1 MDFRN
6 ASIHGSEMTLG
17 VIFDRFRAAARCRLC
32 HNPPN
37 TGQMAFGIG
46 RREILAGLGSAALAW
61 PHAARAQKPA
71 IPVIG
76 YLSGSSPDDSID
88 ILADFRRGLAE
99 TGNVEGRNVAIEY
112 RWLEGRYDRIPTML
126 GDLVERRVAVIAL
139 ANTTT
144 AALAAKAATQ
154 TIPIVFAVGTDP
166 VAVGLVSSLN
176 RPGGNLTGISLQQT
190 AAAAQRLEL
199 LHQVKPAERS
209 IAFLVDGANPSYA
222 AAETRE
228 MQSAANVL
236 GVDLVVLN
244 ASSTSE
250 IEAAFL
256 TMVQRRAG
264 ALLIGGDIFFIS
276 RTDQLVAL
284 AARHA
289 VPAMYTFIEQARAGG
304 LIAYGAHLTEL
315 ERLVG
320 VYCGRILNGEKPA
333 DLPVQLLTKV
343 ELVINL
349 KTAKALGLTFP
360 LTLLGRADEVIE

>member
-1 MDFRN
+1 MRRDIVPKI
-6 ASIHGSEMTLG
+6 AAG
-17 VIFDRFRAAARCRLC
+17 VP
-32 HNPPN
+32 HWE

-46 RREILAGLGSAALAW
+46 RRELIAGLGSAALAL

-71 IPVIG
+71 IPVVG
-76 YLSGSSPDDSID
+76 YLSGTSPDDSID
-88 ILADFRRGLAE
+88 IVADFRRGLAE
-99 TGNVEGRNVAIEY
+99 TGYFEGRNVAIEY

-126 GDLVERRVAVIAL
+126 GDLVEHRVTVIAV
-139 ANTTT
+139 AHVTT
-144 AALAAKAATQ
+144 AALTAKSATQ
-154 TIPIVFAVGTDP
+154 TIPIVFAVGSDP
-166 VAVGLVSSLN
+166 VAIGLVESLN

-209 IAFLVDGANPSYA
+209 IAFLVNPTNPSFA
-222 AAETRE
+222 EAETKE
-228 MQSAANVL
+228 VQSAANAL

-244 ASSTSE
+244 ASSASE
-250 IEAAFL
+250 IEVAFSTL
-256 TMVQRRAG
+256 VQRQAG

-289 VPAMYTFIEQARAGG
+289 VPAMYTYIEQARVGG
-304 LIAYGAHLTEL
+304 LIAYGAYLGES
-315 ERLVG
+315 ERLIG
-320 VYCGRILNGEKPA
+320 VYCGRIFNGEKPS

-349 KTAKALGLTFP
+349 KTAKALDLTFP
-360 LTLLGRADEVIE
+360 MTLLGRADEVIE

>member
-1 MDFRN
+1 MRRRDF
-6 ASIHGSEMTLG
+6 ITLISG
-17 VIFDRFRAAARCRLC
+17 AAA
-32 HNPPN
+32 
-37 TGQMAFGIG
+37 
-46 RREILAGLGSAALAW
+46 SW

-71 IPVIG
+71 IPVVG
-76 YLSGSSPDDSID
+76 YLSGTSPNDSID

-99 TGNVEGRNVAIEY
+99 TGYVEGRNLTIEY
-112 RWLEGRYDRIPTML
+112 RWLEGRYDRIPKML
-126 GDLVERRVAVIAL
+126 GDLVERRVAVIAVPN
-139 ANTTT
+139 ATT
-144 AALAAKAATQ
+144 AALAAKAATR

-166 VAVGLVSSLN
+166 VAIGLVSSLN
-176 RPGGNLTGISLQQT
+176 RPGGNLTGVSLQLTT
-190 AAAAQRLEL
+190 AAALRLEL
-199 LHQVKPAERS
+199 LHQLKPAERS
-209 IAFLVDGANPSYA
+209 IAFLVNPTNPSFA

-228 MQSAANVL
+228 VQSAANVL

-256 TMVQRRAG
+256 TLVQRHAG
-264 ALLIGGDIFFIS
+264 ALLIGGDIFFVS

-289 VPAMYTFIEQARAGG
+289 VPAMYTNIEQALAGG
-304 LIAYGAHLTEL
+304 LIAYGARLDEL

-349 KTAKALGLTFP
+349 KTAKALGLTVP